1 LLAAFGAALHPLT
14 LGHQFDAIGNS
25 LYVHRLW
32 LFLNFNDFLASLL
45 RKENACLCTSAHAR
59 TTVSSGRTCVR
70 IDINLSVV
78 GIALHLVVQV
88 VIRESVI

>member
-1 LLAAFGAALHPLT
+1 LT

-25 LYVHRLW
+25 LYVHRLG

-45 RKENACLCTSAHAR
+45 REENACAYTSARAR
-59 TTVSSGRTCVR
+59 TTAPMGHTCVR
-70 IDINLSVV
+70 IDINRGIV

-88 VIRESVI
+88 IIRKFIV